1 MKNRYAQ
8 LKIGER
14 EQIAV
19 LKAQGKSLREI
30 AGVLGKD
37 PSTVSRE
44 LKRNGMDKEYVAY
57 RADRFAMRRKKRAAR
72 RKRLKNDLTRQY
84 VHEKLKLG
92 WSPEQIA
99 GRIAMDQ
106 PMSSISHEA
115 IYQYIYHEAKDLI
128 GCLARRHKKRYRL
141 CYLRKRKAS
150 LIPNR
155 ILITERPEEV
165 NQRRVFG
172 HWETDAMVSR
182 ASKAALNV
190 LVERMSRYAK
200 LTKLAKKS
208 ADLTKEAI
216 VRRLRLEKS
225 HSRLTITYDNG
236 IENIHHECV
245 NRKLRTKSYF
255 CIPYHSWEKGTVEN
269 TIGLIRRFIP
279 KKTDLARISTTD
291 ISQVERLLNNR
302 PRKCLQY
309 RTPKEVYSDLSGALP
324 G

>member
-8 LKIGER
+8 LKIGQRER
-14 EQIAV
+14 IAV

-30 AGVLGKD
+30 ARALGK
-37 PSTVSRE
+37 SHATVSRE

-72 RKRLKNDLTRQY
+72 RKRLKNDVTRRY

-128 GCLARRHKKRYRL
+128 GYLARRHRKRYRM
-141 CYLRKRKAS
+141 CYLRKPKAS

-155 ILITERPEEV
+155 ILIIERPEEV

-190 LVERMSRYAK
+190 LVERMSRYTK
-200 LTKLAKKS
+200 VTKLAKKS

-225 HSRLTITYDNG
+225 LSRLTITYDNG
-236 IENIHHECV
+236 IENIYHECV

-279 KKTDLARISTTD
+279 KKTDLSRIPTTD
-291 ISQVERLLNNR
+291 IHQVEKLLNDR